1 MALIMSVSCCCH
13 ACGEAATHNAIEV
26 PSSCGVLSCGA
37 SEVGADLIEIATVG
51 SP

>member
-1 MALIMSVSCCCH
+1 MHVARQQRIPL
-13 ACGEAATHNAIEV
+13 THNAIEV
-26 PSSCGVLSCGA
+26 RSSCGVLSCGA